1 MKTRHKLLSLFT
13 LITTSFIGT
22 CAINTFIKV
31 RAHSKHLMH
40 SDTSL
45 YYKWRLGKIHYT
57 KTGQGSPL
65 LLLHDLCP
73 ASSGCEWERILSSLS
88 KKFTVYVPDLIGFGR
103 SEKPDITYT
112 NPLFMQLISD
122 FIQSEIGRRTHVVT
136 TGETAC
142 AVITACKNNPDLF
155 ANLVF
160 ISPKSPEEEMKIPGK
175 RAKSY
180 KFILQLPMLG
190 NLLYNIAYS
199 KKNIDREV
207 EENFYHPYAV
217 PVLLKDIY
225 YESAHRGDFP
235 RSVHSS
241 IICNYTKFNIKPAL
255 ACIDHSIAL
264 IAGENDSDGVSA
276 IASMVQIN
284 PSIESAILPK
294 CKRLPQLELPRELLQ
309 LLNIYL

>member
-88 KKFTVYVPDLIGFGR
+88 KKFTVYVPDLIGFGQ

-112 NPLFMQLISD
+112 NPLLGFYLSKK
-122 FIQSEIGRRTHVVT
+122 SRRGDEDSWKAGKELQVYTPTSH
-136 TGETAC
+136 AW
-142 AVITACKNNPDLF
+142 
-155 ANLVF
+155 
-160 ISPKSPEEEMKIPGK
+160 KSP
-175 RAKSY
+175 
-180 KFILQLPMLG
+180 LQHR
-190 NLLYNIAYS
+190 LLE
-199 KKNIDREV
+199 KK
-207 EENFYHPYAV
+207 Y
-217 PVLLKDIY
+217 
-225 YESAHRGDFP
+225 
-235 RSVHSS
+235 
-241 IICNYTKFNIKPAL
+241 
-255 ACIDHSIAL
+255 
-264 IAGENDSDGVSA
+264 
-276 IASMVQIN
+276 
-284 PSIESAILPK
+284 
-294 CKRLPQLELPRELLQ
+294 
-309 LLNIYL
+309 

>member
-1 MKTRHKLLSLFT
+1 MKARHKLLPLFT
-13 LITTSFIGT
+13 LATTSFIGT

-73 ASSGCEWERILSSLS
+73 TSSGYEWDRVLSSLS

-160 ISPKSPEEEMKIPGK
+160 ISDRKS
-175 RAKSY
+175 
-180 KFILQLPMLG
+180 
-190 NLLYNIAYS
+190 
-199 KKNIDREV
+199 V
-207 EENFYHPYAV
+207 V
-217 PVLLKDIY
+217 
-225 YESAHRGDFP
+225 
-235 RSVHSS
+235 
-241 IICNYTKFNIKPAL
+241 
-255 ACIDHSIAL
+255 
-264 IAGENDSDGVSA
+264 
-276 IASMVQIN
+276 
-284 PSIESAILPK
+284 
-294 CKRLPQLELPRELLQ
+294 
-309 LLNIYL
+309 